1 MSENTFFVWKEHG
14 YDLISKFAILIFIGF
29 FIKWFTCTFW
39 KTEQN
44 MNARIQV
51 TSEKQSYV
59 NKDRV
64 L

>member
-51 TSEKQSYV
+51 TSEKQ
-59 NKDRV
+59 R
-64 L
+64 